1 MDDAVNPAGFAHAG
15 PATIVKLVLEISKKI
30 FPTAS
35 TFIRLVVPWVEGT
48 VIISEPSLAVEAA
61 NTIGKVFPPSVDNKI
76 FTEVQFTDPV
86 FVPFTLHVT
95 VARLPA
101 LHVIFVLGAVTWNG
115 PAVLVTVTT
124 ISVNAV

>member
-35 TFIRLVVPWVEGT
+35 TFIRLVVPGVEGT

-61 NTIGKVFPPSVDNKI
+61 STI
-76 FTEVQFTDPV
+76 
-86 FVPFTLHVT
+86 
-95 VARLPA
+95 
-101 LHVIFVLGAVTWNG
+101 
-115 PAVLVTVTT
+115 
-124 ISVNAV
+124 